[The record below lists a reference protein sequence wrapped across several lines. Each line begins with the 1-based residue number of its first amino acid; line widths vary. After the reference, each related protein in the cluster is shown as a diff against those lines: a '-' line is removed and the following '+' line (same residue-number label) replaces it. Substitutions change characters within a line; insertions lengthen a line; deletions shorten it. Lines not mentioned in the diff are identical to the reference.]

1 MNSFLKVDP
10 FLPFVK
16 IQTENWRLKIR
27 ELESTESGVP
37 KVDKSVSLA
46 SGAYSPHWVDAE
58 ET

>member
-1 MNSFLKVDP
+1 MDP